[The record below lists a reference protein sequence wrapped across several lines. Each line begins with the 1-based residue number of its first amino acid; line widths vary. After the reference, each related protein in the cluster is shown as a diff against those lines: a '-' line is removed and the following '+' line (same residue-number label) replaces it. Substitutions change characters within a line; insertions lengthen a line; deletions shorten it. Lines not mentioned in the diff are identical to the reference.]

1 MNSEYWGGKGVKSLG
16 GCKIR
21 GGSFLY
27 MGDEGRNEIS
37 RDNTHE
43 CEEFVAAQKY
53 KQIACEKGLYVLHPG
68 SG

>member
-1 MNSEYWGGKGVKSLG
+1 ME
-16 GCKIR
+16 
-21 GGSFLY
+21 
-27 MGDEGRNEIS
+27 DEGRNEIS

-53 KQIACEKGLYVLHPG
+53 KQIACEKGLYVSHPG